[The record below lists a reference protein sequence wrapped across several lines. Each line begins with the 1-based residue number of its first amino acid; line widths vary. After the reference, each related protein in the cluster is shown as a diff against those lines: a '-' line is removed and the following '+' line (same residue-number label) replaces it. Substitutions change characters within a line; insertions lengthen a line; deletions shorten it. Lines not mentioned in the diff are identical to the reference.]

1 MAVVAE
7 DGISGG
13 ERGERERESK
23 VGGGE
28 SGESGWSI
36 MEYVGA
42 GRGMVGTLLVLPPNA
57 KHDSLS

>member
-1 MAVVAE
+1 M
-7 DGISGG
+7 GSRG
-13 ERGERERESK
+13 EREERERESK